1 MITNVKSTLILFSI
15 NVILAV
21 SIFASN
27 SLAVPAFPGAEGG
40 GAATA
45 GGRGGKLIIVTNL
58 NRSGPGSFKAACES
72 SGARIIVFRVAGI
85 IDMGGERITIRNPY
99 ITIAGQ
105 TAPGGGVLLKA
116 CPFSIITHDVVI
128 RYIRFRLGASVANL
142 DSMSIARNSHEIV
155 IDHCSFSWATDENI
169 GIFAALGSPHNIT
182 LSWNIIAEGLLSH
195 SCGVLT
201 GSSDNPKG
209 MTDIDFHHNLFISNA
224 QRNPQIT
231 IASSRIVNN
240 LLHNWGQ
247 RAIGISGGANVDIIG
262 NRFKSGQD
270 IGSQIFEIKLMPYGG
285 TPSSGLFGSPS
296 VFIVNNIGPNQQDPT
311 GNNWDTLM
319 STTLHS
325 KTWTTTGNQPN
336 RLKSGRSIP
345 LPRQSFPIT
354 AHDVKNIEKLILPD
368 VGAGKRIDE
377 TGNWIV
383 NRDAVDKRLIQEYE
397 DGTGHIPQNEGAV
410 GGYPLIA
417 QGRLPQDSDNDGI
430 PDSWEILNGFDKNDP
445 SDSVKDANGDGYLNI
460 EEYFNGTPD
469 ALLIHRPANL
479 KIMHVDL

>member
-21 SIFASN
+21 SIFTSN
-27 SLAVPAFPGAEGG
+27 SWAVPAFPGAEGG
-40 GAATA
+40 GAATV

-72 SGARIIVFRVAGI
+72 SGARIVVFRVAGI

-105 TAPGGGVLLKA
+105 TAPGGGILLKA

-142 DSMSIARNSHEIV
+142 DSMSIAKNSHAIV
-155 IDHCSFSWATDENI
+155 VDHCSLSWATDENI
-169 GIFAALGSPHNIT
+169 GIFALPGSPHNIT
-182 LSWNIIAEGLLSH
+182 LSWNIIAEGFSPH

-262 NRFKSGQD
+262 NIFKGGRD
-270 IGSQIFEIKLMPYGG
+270 IGPHIFEIKLMPYGG
-285 TPSSGLFGSPS
+285 TPSSGLIGDPS
-296 VFIVNNIGPNQQDPT
+296 VYIINNIGPNQHDPAG
-311 GNNWDTLM
+311 GNWNTMM
-319 STTLHS
+319 STTYHS
-325 KTWTTTGNQPN
+325 RTWTATGNQPDK
-336 RLKSGRSIP
+336 LKSERSIP

-354 AHDVKNIEKLILPD
+354 EHDVMTIEELILPHI
-368 VGAGKRIDE
+368 GAGKRIDE

-383 NRDAVDKRLIQEYE
+383 NRDAVDERLIQEYR
-397 DGTGHIPQNEGAV
+397 DGTGQIPDNEGAV
-410 GGYPLIA
+410 GGYPLISH
-417 QGRLPQDSDNDGI
+417 GRLPLDSDNDGI
-430 PDSWEILNGFDKNDP
+430 PDAWEILNGFDKDDP
-445 SDSVKDANGDGYLNI
+445 SDSLKDANGNGYLNI
-460 EEYFNGTPD
+460 EEYYNGT
-469 ALLIHRPANL
+469 LETIKIHRPTNL
-479 KIMHVDL
+479 KIMQVD